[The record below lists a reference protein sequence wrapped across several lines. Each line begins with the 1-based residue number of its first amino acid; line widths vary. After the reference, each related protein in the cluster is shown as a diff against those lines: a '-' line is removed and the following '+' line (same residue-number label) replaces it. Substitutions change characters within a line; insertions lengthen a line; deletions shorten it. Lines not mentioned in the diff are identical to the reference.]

1 MSLLQQRGGE
11 IQAQR
16 IRDALDNGENIDLYR
31 VRILGDLS
39 SSDEEAE
46 RAENSFSEPKH
57 IKSQIIFNH
66 CFFEGSVKFV
76 KTVFLQEVSFGGS
89 HFKEGAAFWPGPT
102 EFQKAA
108 NFSFTHFCGRADF
121 SFVKFKDDVTFKQA
135 LFRKDGHSQTE
146 FSHAIFNKD
155 ADFVGSI
162 FERKAIFLGS
172 RFRDSADFSSNTIF
186 NEDVQFDD
194 ARFYETPWFYDCK
207 FHANAGFNHVTFYRD
222 AIFSHSTFDRD
233 FRLNGSRSGIIYFE
247 GFENKSLL
255 KSESRVGLA
264 DLRDINKLIYKL
276 RVGND
281 PISIYIKNKFS
292 EDLKILINNF
302 DTTTQLDPSNR
313 VKFLNEFNETIFSD
327 SFLKENSFWSFQLL
341 EMTEVLMD
349 HGEDDP
355 RLNRLIIEDV
365 YPDCIIKDETL
376 FGIKMNSRSRILL
389 EGSHF
394 GLLKIHWPILKNHL
408 DKDTTSSVYLSLIR
422 GYHELG
428 WTNDEDECYFYY
440 RSIRNKNKISRAADR
455 FYNKILKCLNLS
467 KYLDPIASISCGYGV
482 YPGRT
487 ISLSIGVILAF
498 ASLYWAKCTFWLSL
512 GGDGLF
518 DRSHLPAN
526 VTVVQFSN
534 GVFQT
539 NYYPNNH
546 MTDVS
551 LLNSIY
557 DIPNAVYLSAMI
569 FISQVPSNWYV
580 NGYWKY
586 AIMFERIA
594 GWLLMALFIV
604 VLTKKLIR

>member
-1 MSLLQQRGGE
+1 MSLLQQRGE
-11 IQAQR
+11 KIQAQR
-16 IRDALDNGENIDLYR
+16 IRDALDNGENIDLYD

-57 IKSQIIFNH
+57 IKSQIIFNS
-66 CFFEGSVKFV
+66 CIFEGSVKFV

-89 HFKEGAAFWPGPT
+89 HFKEDVAFWPGPT

-108 NFSFTHFCGRADF
+108 DFSFTHFCGRADF
-121 SFVKFKDDVTFKQA
+121 NSVKFKDDVTFKEA
-135 LFRKDGHSQTE
+135 LFSKDGHSQTE
-146 FSHAIFNKD
+146 FSHAIFDKD

-162 FERKAIFLGS
+162 FKGKAIFLDS
-172 RFRDSADFSSNTIF
+172 RFRDSANFSSNTKF
-186 NEDVQFDD
+186 KEDVQFDN
-194 ARFYETPWFYDCK
+194 ARFYETPRFYNCK
-207 FHANAGFNHVTFYRD
+207 FCANAGFNHVTFYRD
-222 AIFSHSTFDRD
+222 AIFIHSTFEGD
-233 FRLNGSRSGIIYFE
+233 FSLIGSRSGIIYFE
-247 GFENKSLL
+247 GFEHL
-255 KSESRVGLA
+255 RVGLE
-264 DLRDINKLIYKL
+264 DLRDINKLIYIL
-276 RVGND
+276 RLGND
-281 PISIYIKNKFS
+281 PISKYIKSKFS
-292 EDLKILINNF
+292 DELKILINNF
-302 DTTTQLDPSNR
+302 DTAARLDSKNKGR
-313 VKFLNEFNETIFSD
+313 FLDDFNEAIFSD
-327 SFLKENSFWSFQLL
+327 SFLKENSFGSFQLS
-341 EMTEVLMD
+341 EMTEFLMD
-349 HGEDDP
+349 HGKDDP

-365 YPDCIIKDETL
+365 YPDCIIKNETL
-376 FGIKMNSRSRILL
+376 FGIKMNSGSFILL
-389 EGSHF
+389 DGSHF
-394 GLLKIHWPILKNHL
+394 GLLKIHWPILKKHL
-408 DKDTTSSVYLSLIR
+408 KENTTPSVYLSLIR

-440 RSIRNKNKISRAADR
+440 RSRSKNKISRAADR

-467 KYLDPIASISCGYGV
+467 KCLDPIASISCGYGV

-487 ISLSIGVILAF
+487 ISLGLGVILAF
-498 ASLYWAKCTFWLSL
+498 AFLYWAKCTFWLSL

-534 GVFQT
+534 GVFQA

-546 MTDVS
+546 MTDIS